1 MEVFRTMYRVLLDED
16 ARRELIRRAHHP
28 KTKPRTRDRLEM
40 LGLSDAGWS
49 IPKIARH
56 MHQHEQTVRH
66 WIKVFLL
73 EGFDALI
80 AVPRPGKPSAITP
93 EILAQVRG
101 WIEKGD
107 RIWSASQIAE
117 EVDRVYGIRRSL
129 DQWRRLLH
137 RQRLAFKRTSRHLKH
152 KQDPEQV
159 AKKKAQ
165 LEALQKRGTQKR
177 SMSAPGMKPVLR

>member
-1 MEVFRTMYRVLLDED
+1 MYRVVFDED
-16 ARRELIRRAHHP
+16 ARQELIRRAHYP
-28 KTKPRTRDRLEM
+28 KIKPRTRDRLEM
-40 LGLSDAGWS
+40 LRLSDAGWS

-56 MHQHEQTVRH
+56 IHQHEQTVRH

-73 EGFDALI
+73 EGFDALVD
-80 AVPRPGKPSAITP
+80 VPRPGKPSAITP

-107 RIWSASQIAE
+107 RIWSAGQIAA
-117 EVDRVYGIRRSL
+117 EVDRLYGIRRSL

-137 RQRLAFKRTSRHLKH
+137 RQKLAFKRTSRHLKH
-152 KQDPEQV
+152 KQDSEQV

-165 LEALQKRGTQKR
+165 LQALQKRGTPER
-177 SMSAPGMKPVLR
+177 LTSAPGMKPVLR